1 MSHQEISSVPVG
13 SAAIGPTVQL
23 HATLG
28 CMPPRARSGQN
39 DQNEVGRNG
48 KEKSLTKLFIATY
61 NVRTLQHEERLE
73 SLEEQLKEI
82 KWDIIGISEM
92 RRKGE
97 CLAKRKNGH
106 LIYNVG
112 NNNEAKNGVGFIIN
126 KRLESHIEEVVG
138 INERIA
144 YIKLKLNI

>member
-1 MSHQEISSVPVG
+1 
-13 SAAIGPTVQL
+13 
-23 HATLG
+23 
-28 CMPPRARSGQN
+28 
-39 DQNEVGRNG
+39 
-48 KEKSLTKLFIATY
+48 
-61 NVRTLQHEERLE
+61 
-73 SLEEQLKEI
+73 
-82 KWDIIGISEM
+82 M

-97 CLAKRKNGH
+97 CLAKRKIGH

-144 YIKLKLNI
+144 YIKLKLNAKYSIKIIQLYAPTTDHEDEEVEELYEEVSKILREVKTQFTVFKGDFNSRLARKEIRNTPRSIRTWC